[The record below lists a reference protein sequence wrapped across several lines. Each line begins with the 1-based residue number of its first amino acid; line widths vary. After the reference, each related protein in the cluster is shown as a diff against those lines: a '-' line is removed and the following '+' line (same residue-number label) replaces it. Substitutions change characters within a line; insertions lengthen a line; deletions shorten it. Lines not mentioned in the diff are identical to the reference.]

1 MHKENKYNYTRTT
14 SGKYSKNCNDCRI
27 VEVGK
32 VKCISCNKRKPK
44 TQFKEKTYKC
54 NSCMEKRPMKRKGSD
69 TQKCRK
75 CNKQVKKTNFE
86 VKESGRLSYAC
97 NRCRTSGM
105 PKVTSKKTKEVEKHR
120 VGSYEEAHT
129 IKLTAKEVLEK
140 AKKQEAERISAGL
153 LKREITFKGYKLV
166 RIF

>member
-1 MHKENKYNYTRTT
+1 
-14 SGKYSKNCNDCRI
+14 
-27 VEVGK
+27 
-32 VKCISCNKRKPK
+32 
-44 TQFKEKTYKC
+44 
-54 NSCMEKRPMKRKGSD
+54 MEKRPMKRKCGAKQSD

-86 VKESGRLSYAC
+86 VKERGRLSYAC
-97 NRCRTSGM
+97 NRCRTSKTAVM

-140 AKKQEAERISAGL
+140 AKKQEAEHLKAGL
-153 LKREITFKGYKLV
+153 LKREQTFKGYKLV
-166 RIF
+166 RV